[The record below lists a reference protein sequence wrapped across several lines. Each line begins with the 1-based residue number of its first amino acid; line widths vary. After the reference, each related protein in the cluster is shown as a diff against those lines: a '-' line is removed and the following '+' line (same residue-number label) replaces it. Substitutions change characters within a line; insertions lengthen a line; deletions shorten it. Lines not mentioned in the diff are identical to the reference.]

1 MQQSPRGV
9 KRTYEQF
16 KQGQESPDAQVGTLN
31 KIKYSTSGEET
42 KEINCAKEI

>member
-1 MQQSPRGV
+1 M

-16 KQGQESPDAQVGTLN
+16 KQGQESPDGQVGTFR
-31 KIKYSTSGEET
+31 KVEYSILGEET